1 MLTQTA
7 IRSAAAVSSIRQ
19 FNHASA
25 SPHQASV
32 ADVSPLAQ
40 HIQLSGAAMSFPR
53 NAEIFGE
60 NESADYLYKL
70 ISGTVRTYKILSD
83 GRRQIGGFYLPG
95 DVFGLEFGD
104 EHTQSAEAM
113 SDAKVLVVKRSTLT
127 ALAGRDAAVARD
139 LYALTARELQRVQ
152 NRILLLIKTA
162 QERVA
167 SFLLEMA
174 ERVPCGDAVE
184 LPMSRQDIADYL
196 GLTIETVSRTL
207 TSLESAAA
215 IEVPTS
221 RRIVLRNRPELNR
234 LNG

>member
-1 MLTQTA
+1 MLSQTA
-7 IRSAAAVSSIRQ
+7 IRSATGLASARPVHAPRPVSPAP
-19 FNHASA
+19 ASA
-25 SPHQASV
+25 SGS
-32 ADVSPLAQ
+32 LAQ
-40 HIQLSGAAMSFPR
+40 HMQLMGAAMAFAR

-60 NESADYLYKL
+60 NEPADYLYKL

-113 SDAKVLVVKRSTLT
+113 TDAKVLVIKRSALT
-127 ALAGRDAAVARD
+127 GLAGRDATVARE
-139 LYALTARELQRVQ
+139 LYTLTARELRRAQDRLV
-152 NRILLLIKTA
+152 LLIKSA

-174 ERVPCGDAVE
+174 ERAPHGDSIE

-196 GLTIETVSRTL
+196 GLTIETVSRTF
-207 TSLESAAA
+207 TALEGLAA
-215 IEVPTS
+215 IGVPTS
-221 RRIVLRNRPELNR
+221 RRIVLRNRAALSR
-234 LNG
+234 MNG

>member
-7 IRSAAAVSSIRQ
+7 IRSTTPLPGTRPAHFVRSASTASAAV
-19 FNHASA
+19 
-25 SPHQASV
+25 
-32 ADVSPLAQ
+32 PLAQ
-40 HIQLSGAAMSFPR
+40 HMQLMGATMSYTR

-60 NESADYLYKL
+60 NEPADYLYKL
-70 ISGTVRTYKILSD
+70 ISGTVRTYKILND

-113 SDAKVLVVKRSTLT
+113 TDAKVLVIKRSALT
-127 ALAGRDAAVARD
+127 GLAGRDATVARE
-139 LYALTARELQRVQ
+139 LYTLTARELRRAQD
-152 NRILLLIKTA
+152 RIVLLIKSA

-174 ERVPCGDAVE
+174 ERAPCGDAIE

-207 TSLESAAA
+207 TALEGVAA
-215 IEVPTS
+215 IDLPTS
-221 RRIVLRNRPELNR
+221 RCIVLRNRSALNR
-234 LNG
+234 LNS

>member
-7 IRSAAAVSSIRQ
+7 IRSAAALPSTRPARATRPVSVFPARET
-19 FNHASA
+19 A
-25 SPHQASV
+25 
-32 ADVSPLAQ
+32 PLAQ
-40 HIQLSGAAMSFPR
+40 HLQLMGASMSFPR

-60 NESADYLYKL
+60 NEPADYLYKL
-70 ISGTVRTYKILSD
+70 ISGTVRTYKILND
-83 GRRQIGGFYLPG
+83 GRRQIGSFYLPG

-113 SDAKVLVVKRSTLT
+113 TDAKVLVIKRNALTTL
-127 ALAGRDAAVARD
+127 AERDAGVARE
-139 LYALTARELQRVQ
+139 LYTLTARELHRVQ
-152 NRILLLIKTA
+152 DRIVLLIKSA

-174 ERVPCGDAVE
+174 ARTPCGDAIE

-207 TSLESAAA
+207 TALESVAA
-215 IEVPTS
+215 IDVPTS
-221 RRIVLRNRPELNR
+221 RRIVLRNRPALNR
-234 LNG
+234 MNG